1 MSAGYARPG
10 TLEEAVELLAQP
22 GAVPLF
28 GGTDLLGQIDR
39 EIVSPELL
47 VDMAR
52 AGLDYIR
59 IEGDGL
65 AIGAGTTLA
74 TLASSELLAPYAAVV
89 TAAALAA
96 SPLLRNA
103 GSVGGNLCQ
112 GTRCWYFRGEEWHCW
127 LGGGDTCYAQ
137 IGDHRKHS
145 LVPGDCISAHPSD
158 LAPALAAVGARLAV
172 RSASGERELA
182 LLELYRI
189 PTEER
194 RSLLTL
200 EAGEIVWEV
209 RLPAAP
215 DASAYLRLGERRAF
229 SFPLACV
236 AAARRGDEL
245 EVVAGA
251 VANIPVRVDPSDPLA
266 QLPGNPQTMWKRT
279 ALATLVRRAVDAIT

>member
-1 MSAGYARPG
+1 VSAGYARPS
-10 TLEEAVELLAQP
+10 TSEEALELLAQP

-52 AGLDYIR
+52 VGLDHVR
-59 IEGDGL
+59 ADGDGL

-74 TLASSELLAPYAAVV
+74 ALASSELLAPYAAVA
-89 TAAALAA
+89 TAARLAA

-103 GSVGGNLCQ
+103 GTVGGNLCQ
-112 GTRCWYFRGEEWHCW
+112 GTRCWYFRGVEWHCW
-127 LGGGDTCYAQ
+127 LAGGDTCYAQ
-137 IGDHRKHS
+137 IGEHGKHG

-172 RSASGERELA
+172 RCASGERELA
-182 LLELYRI
+182 LLELYRV
-189 PTEER
+189 PTQER

-200 EAGEIVWEV
+200 EPGEIVWEV

-215 DASAYLRLGERRAF
+215 DASAFLRLGERRAF
-229 SFPLACV
+229 SFALVSV
-236 AAARRGDEL
+236 AAARRGDEI
-245 EVVAGA
+245 EAVAGG
-251 VANIPVRVDPSDPLA
+251 VANIPVRVDPGDPLA
-266 QLPGNPQTMWKRT
+266 QLPGNP
-279 ALATLVRRAVDAIT
+279 RRCGSGRRWRRS